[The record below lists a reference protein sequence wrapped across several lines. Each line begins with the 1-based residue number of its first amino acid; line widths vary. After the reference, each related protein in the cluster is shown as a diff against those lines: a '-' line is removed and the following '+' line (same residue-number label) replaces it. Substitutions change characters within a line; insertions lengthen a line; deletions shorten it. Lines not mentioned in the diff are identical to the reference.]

1 MYEIYA
7 VLIGFLITIMVT
19 FNGVLDS
26 YLSSYFSLLIIHV
39 VGLVTLIIIL
49 VLKRE
54 KLNIGRGIPIYLFSG
69 GAIGVIMVF
78 LNNLCFAKL
87 GASLTLA
94 LGVFGQLLLA
104 AFIDHFG
111 LFSMK
116 VYKFRKKKV
125 IGFGIILAGIIVMT
139 IY

>member
-7 VLIGFLITIMVT
+7 VLIGVLITVMVT
-19 FNGVLDS
+19 FNGILDS

-39 VGLVTLIIIL
+39 VGLITLIIIL

-54 KLNIGRGIPIYLFSG
+54 KLRLKKNIPFYLFSG

-94 LGVFGQLLLA
+94 LGVFGQLLVA
-104 AFIDHFG
+104 ALIDHFG

-116 VYKFRKKKV
+116 VYKFKKKKL
-125 IGFGIILAGIIVMT
+125 IGFGIILIGIVVMT